1 MSVDYNHDNSN
12 TIELIEKNRTWSVI
26 ATIVS
31 TIALLLAILA
41 VSPIQVM
48 FPQNTGSM
56 EPLLDGDELVIVDTH
71 VHADKLSNGDL
82 IVFDSYCKSDTDLL
96 IHKVVSNGDDGVY
109 TKGTSAPVIDQE
121 SPCRPDITDQSLI
134 GEAKIVIDDIAV
146 F

>member
-1 MSVDYNHDNSN
+1 MNSQVNHDNSN
-12 TIELIEKNRTWSVI
+12 TIELIEKNRTWSII

-41 VSPIQVM
+41 VSPIQLM
-48 FPQNTGSM
+48 FPQDTGSM

-71 VHADKLSNGDL
+71 VHADQLSNGDL

-96 IHKVVSNGDDGVY
+96 IHKVVSSGDTGIY

-121 SPCRPDITDQSLI
+121 SDCRPEITDQSLV
-134 GEAKIVIDDIAV
+134 GEAKIVIDDIAI